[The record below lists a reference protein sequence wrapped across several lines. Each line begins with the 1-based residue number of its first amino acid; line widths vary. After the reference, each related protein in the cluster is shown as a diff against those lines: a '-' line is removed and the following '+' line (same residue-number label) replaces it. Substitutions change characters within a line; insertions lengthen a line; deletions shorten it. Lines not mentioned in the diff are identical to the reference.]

1 MIAASIMLGRPT
13 IPHHN
18 RSQPPFHPHLIS
30 RVVYAAIEMAE
41 HGIRF
46 ISCQFINRFGK
57 GSIHKQGFI
66 TRHWMFSQNRVVG
79 GFFPIDRLGKLGREV
94 ILAVLSISSPFYS
107 IQIKP
112 SSSHRPCRY
121 LWLCT
126 VIHLLCRQAH
136 NKPV

>member
-1 MIAASIMLGRPT
+1 MIAASMMLGRPT

-18 RSQPPFHPHLIS
+18 RFQPPFHPHLIS
-30 RVVYAAIEMAE
+30 RVVDAAIEMAE

-66 TRHWMFSQNRVVG
+66 ARHWMFSQNRVVG

-94 ILAVLSISSPFYS
+94 ILAVLSISSPFY
-107 IQIKP
+107 IDPNKTLIIAP
-112 SSSHRPCRY
+112 SMPLSVALHGDPFALPASP
-121 LWLCT
+121 
-126 VIHLLCRQAH
+126 
-136 NKPV
+136 